1 MIKKAKVK
9 YIVKIAIVLL
19 LTPFHI
25 AHLIALIFSSKKRW
39 ILQDLKR
46 YNSDKRSAYLNFL
59 ISITFLPEFR
69 SIFYYRIGYWKYFI
83 SWLHPVFLNLY
94 FLTPQIGPGL
104 RIQHGFSTVIAAKSI
119 GKNCWINQQVTIGY
133 TNDYDC
139 PIIGDNVTI
148 NTGAIVIGDITIGD
162 NSVIGAGAVV
172 TKSVPPNCTVV
183 GNPARI
189 IRMDGKRVDIKL

>member
-1 MIKKAKVK
+1 MTKSNIKTFLLVFLFP
-9 YIVKIAIVLL
+9 IHCVHVIA
-19 LTPFHI
+19 FF
-25 AHLIALIFSSKKRW
+25 FSSRRNT
-39 ILQDLKR
+39 IVIDLKR
-46 YNSDKRSAYLNFL
+46 YCSVYAIEILNFL
-59 ISITFLPEFR
+59 YGIIFIAEFR
-69 SIFYYRIGYWKYFI
+69 AVFYYRIGHIRHFI

-94 FLTPQIGPGL
+94 FLTPEIGPGL

-139 PIIGDNVTI
+139 PVIGDNVTI
-148 NTGAIVIGDITIGD
+148 NAGAIVVGDISIGD

-172 TKSVPPNCTVV
+172 TKSVPSNCTVV

-189 IRMDGKRVDIKL
+189 IRKDGQKVDIKL

>member
-1 MIKKAKVK
+1 MKR
-9 YIVKIAIVLL
+9 LL
-19 LTPFHI
+19 LLFLIPLHI
-25 AHLIALIFSSKKRW
+25 PHLLV
-39 ILQDLKR
+39 
-46 YNSDKRSAYLNFL
+46 FL
-59 ISITFLPEFR
+59 ISKQKGNIIRDLKHHTLKWEWNICDLLYSLTFQSEFR
-69 SIFYYRIGYWKYFI
+69 AVFYYRIGYLKYWI

-148 NTGAIVIGDITIGD
+148 NAGAIVIGDISIGD

-172 TKSVPPNCTVV
+172 TKNVPSGCTVV

-189 IRMDGKRVDIKL
+189 VRKGGVSVNMKL

>member
-1 MIKKAKVK
+1 MKNLALI
-9 YIVKIAIVLL
+9 ILL
-19 LTPFHI
+19 PFHLP
-25 AHLIALIFSSKKRW
+25 HLIIFSLSRKRKIIIRDLKHHTLKWEWSFYDLLYSLIFHA
-39 ILQDLKR
+39 D
-46 YNSDKRSAYLNFL
+46 
-59 ISITFLPEFR
+59 FR
-69 SIFYYRIGYWKYFI
+69 AVFYYRIGLIRHFI

-94 FLTPQIGPGL
+94 FLTPEIGPGL

-148 NTGAIVIGDITIGD
+148 NAGAIVIGNISIGN

-189 IRMDGKRVDIKL
+189 IRREGERVDIKL